1 MRQLRSSGRT
11 SRCRQLRKS
20 SRKCCWPKLRRSGR
34 MQPTAQAVG
43 ALRNPDALAPE
54 GRKNR
59 YRPASRVTS
68 PGRRQRLCLRAG
80 RSSSR
85 LPRAGHLRG
94 DRDRGSF
101 RTPRSLHCSHP
112 ENKVH
117 IPPARLRIAPVAQTL
132 GRSSDARRTAHI
144 IHSADPAQ
152 DKAHHC
158 RSFQMPRRTLPIR
171 LECPSRDCPE
181 NSPTTAKPPRARV
194 DESPPLAPEPPL
206 PASAIPV
213 VTAPHPAD

>member
-1 MRQLRSSGRT
+1 
-11 SRCRQLRKS
+11 
-20 SRKCCWPKLRRSGR
+20 

-94 DRDRGSF
+94 DRDRGSS
-101 RTPRSLHCSHP
+101 RTPRSPRCSHP

-117 IPPARLRIAPVAQTL
+117 ILPARLRIAPVAQTL
-132 GRSSDARRTAHI
+132 GRSSDARRTARI
-144 IHSADPAQ
+144 IHSADPAP
-152 DKAHHC
+152 DKVHHC
-158 RSFQMPRRTLPIR
+158 RTLQMPQCTLPSR
-171 LECPSRDCPE
+171 QECPSPDCLE
-181 NSPTTAKPPRARV
+181 NFPTTAKPPRARV
-194 DESPPLAPEPPL
+194 GELPPLAPEPPL
-206 PASAIPV
+206 PASAVPV
-213 VTAPHPAD
+213 ATVPHPVD